1 MFIKALICENDLDNN
16 FSSETYDSP
25 KQLYM
30 MWIIQMTKTYQDTW
44 IDSNSIIPEMRE
56 QEKIVIMELEAQL
69 INSICNIYEN

>member
-56 QEKIVIMELEAQL
+56 
-69 INSICNIYEN
+69 